1 VDPMTRGPS
10 GPASRRV
17 LEGMVPT
24 KDHSIADSRPDKRN
38 DQRRTEAHP
47 ASARTRR
54 AAAVVP
60 SRMRIMGLC
69 STRTRLMRCSKAGTP
84 IARRVKKE
92 LREMRGHPRP

>member
-1 VDPMTRGPS
+1 MTRGPS

-47 ASARTRR
+47 GR
-54 AAAVVP
+54 ANTSGRGGGPGKDENYGIVFDGDQDVG
-60 SRMRIMGLC
+60 RIYQ
-69 STRTRLMRCSKAGTP
+69 
-84 IARRVKKE
+84 I
-92 LREMRGHPRP
+92 